1 MASYYTSRER
11 KLMDDAISARD
22 KCEAIK
28 RAGERLARLAVI
40 AIAIFIPVFMF
51 YVATGAK

>member
-1 MASYYTSRER
+1 MSYYTSAER
-11 KLMDDAISARD
+11 KSMRDAISAHDR
-22 KCEAIK
+22 CVAIK

-51 YVATGAK
+51 YVASGVG